1 MKRVVIVGRP
11 NVGKSSLFNRVVG
24 RREAVVEE
32 RPKVT
37 RDAKEATIDWEGAP
51 FAIVD
56 TGGYLAGAEG
66 LDAAVSAAVEAALR
80 RADLALVVVDAR
92 VPPTE
97 EDAAIARV
105 VRRAKVPSILVA
117 NKVDSPGHEPAIWE
131 HLALGVGEPVPVSA
145 MHGRG
150 VFELLDLVARR
161 LDLSAA
167 EEPEAAPAA
176 DIAVAIVGRPNV
188 GKSSLF
194 NRLVG
199 EPRAIVYDQPGTTVD
214 TLDTVVETDEGR
226 IRFVDTAGLRRRSR
240 YESGTE
246 YFSMVRTLAAID
258 AADVS
263 LLVID
268 ATEGVTGWDQRL
280 VERIDAAGSPVV
292 VVLNKWDQLDAEA
305 KDRIERDVEDRLA
318 FVTGLDPV
326 RISALTGRGVH
337 RVLPAIFAARAD
349 YERRVPTGQLNRFL
363 NELQSEHPPPA
374 GRILYAVQGATR
386 PPTFTLFANR
396 SLPPPYLR
404 FLEHRIREAFE
415 MDATP
420 IKLRV
425 RRRGA

>member
-1 MKRVVIVGRP
+1 M
-11 NVGKSSLFNRVVG
+11 
-24 RREAVVEE
+24 
-32 RPKVT
+32 
-37 RDAKEATIDWEGAP
+37 
-51 FAIVD
+51 
-56 TGGYLAGAEG
+56 
-66 LDAAVSAAVEAALR
+66 
-80 RADLALVVVDAR
+80 
-92 VPPTE
+92 
-97 EDAAIARV
+97 

-161 LDLSAA
+161 LDLTAA

-176 DIAVAIVGRPNV
+176 DVAVAIVGRPNV

-363 NELQSEHPPPA
+363 NELQSEHPPARRAHPLRGTGGDAAADLHTLCEPQPPA
-374 GRILYAVQGATR
+374 AVPAIPRAPDPRGLRDGCDADQAQGASPR
-386 PPTFTLFANR
+386 GVSGGGSRGSVRA
-396 SLPPPYLR
+396 
-404 FLEHRIREAFE
+404 HR
-415 MDATP
+415 
-420 IKLRV
+420 
-425 RRRGA
+425 